1 MPNYIKPT
9 LTVSANRNSAATN
22 KGPLSVALN
31 LSVTD
36 SLSVDDVRS
45 KIVVP
50 PNSGAPTKIL
60 DGDAISGGDSY
71 DTAGTHGGFLYF
83 NNITSSGT
91 DKIYIGTVLQ
101 GAAVPADMGD
111 TGSTPGTH
119 TALDNPDDASV
130 RLMTLFPGEFAWLP
144 WDYLQDIYV
153 GASAASQSLEYWLF
167 DRG

>member
-50 PNSGAPTKIL
+50 PNTGAPTKIL
-60 DGDAISGGDSY
+60 DGDAISGGDSF
-71 DTAGTHGGFLYF
+71 DTPGVHGGFLYF

-91 DKIYIGTVLQ
+91 DKIYIGFGEGPLQ
-101 GAAVPADMGD
+101 GGAAPANMGSS
-111 TGSTPGTH
+111 GSS
-119 TALDNPDDASV
+119 TALDNDDDGSL